1 VKHLPKKIIKE
12 VLLTLP
18 EVRQLLE
25 ERSREELNYMQR
37 ITLDYVSKFSKLP
50 AEAARQLV
58 NELTSAFGLKTETAI
73 QIANILPDT
82 VHELRVLLTTE
93 SKTFTSDELKRMME
107 VIKKYK
113 K

>member
-1 VKHLPKKIIKE
+1 MPKKIIKE
-12 VLLTLP
+12 TLLTLP
-18 EVRQLLE
+18 EVKQLLE
-25 ERSREELNYMQR
+25 ERAKEELNYMQR
-37 ITLDYVSKFSKLP
+37 ITLDYASKFSKLSVE
-50 AEAARQLV
+50 EARRLV
-58 NELTSAFGLKTETAI
+58 NELISEFGLKMETAV
-73 QIANILPDT
+73 QITNILPDT